1 MKPAG
6 AWVFCGSKRLPVPR
20 ADAHEP
26 PADLA
31 PILDPDAALA
41 GALAEPQGAPRLGSL
56 ARGAS
61 SVVITVPDASRPCP
75 SPAVLRHI
83 FGELRSVGVPD
94 ERVRISIG
102 CGLHAATTATEREG
116 LVGQDAFRRFKVA
129 DAHGVD
135 SAVVSLGRTSRGVP
149 IHIVKDVADADLTI
163 SVGVVEPHLYAGFSG
178 GVKGVA
184 IGCAGQSTIMRTHRP
199 DFISL
204 PGVRL
209 GQLQGNPFRETL
221 AEIAAR
227 TSLRW
232 AVNVVVNDHGETAEV
247 AAGDPS
253 LVQSSLARTHATAWL
268 RAVDGPVD
276 VLVAGVHAP
285 KSANLYQASRAATY
299 IGLAERPALREGGLI
314 VLCADLP
321 EDAGDGPGE
330 RNFLDVLAS
339 ASSPA
344 ELVGRGRRAQLG
356 PGGQR
361 SFVVAR
367 ALERFRLG
375 IVGAANPAF
384 LAPLEHLGV
393 TAFVSVD
400 AAVAAAET
408 RLGRRARV
416 LAVADSM
423 ATVVHRFRPSQ

>member
-1 MKPAG
+1 MPAG
-6 AWVFCGSKRLPVPR
+6 SWVFCGSKRLPVPR

-31 PILDPDAALA
+31 PVEDPDAALA
-41 GALAEPQGAPRLGSL
+41 GALADPQGAPRLGSL

-75 SPAVLRHI
+75 SPTLLRHI
-83 FGELRSVGVPD
+83 LGELRSADIPD
-94 ERVRISIG
+94 ERIRIAIG
-102 CGLHAATTATEREG
+102 CGLHAATTAAEREG
-116 LVGQDAFRRFKVA
+116 LVGPDVFGRHDVA
-129 DAHGVD
+129 DAHAVD
-135 SAVVSLGRTSRGVP
+135 STVVRLGRTSRGVP

-163 SVGVVEPHLYAGFSG
+163 TVGVVEPHLYAGFSG

-184 IGCAGQSTIMRTHRP
+184 IGCAGQTTIAGTHRS

-209 GQLQGNPFRETL
+209 GQLHGNPFRETL

-232 AVNVVVNDHGETAEV
+232 AVNVVVNEHGETAAV
-247 AAGDPS
+247 AAGDPD
-253 LVQSSLARTHATAWL
+253 LVQSSLARTHASAWL

-299 IGLAERPALREGGLI
+299 IGLAEHPALREGALI

-321 EDAGDGPGE
+321 EDAGDGPAE

-339 ASSPA
+339 AGSPA
-344 ELVGRGRRAQLG
+344 ELVARGRRAQLG

-367 ALERFRLG
+367 VLERFRLG

-408 RLGRRARV
+408 RLGRQARV

-423 ATVVHRFRPSQ
+423 ATAVHRFRPSR